1 MAYTDNQSRADR
13 AKSIA
18 GVVAVHGALGYA
30 LLVGLQASGVIE
42 QPSRLTGT
50 TVTVP
55 VAPPPE
61 PEPEPEPRAGTPPS
75 AASPLPAPTPS
86 IDLPRTRTE
95 IAVIDVE
102 LPPVT
107 LDTDL
112 APLPLPSTAPAPG
125 AGAGQDAV
133 AASPRND
140 PARWITQADY
150 RSSWI
155 NRELTGVA
163 RFRLQV
169 GADGRV
175 RSCTITG
182 SSGHA
187 ELDRAT
193 CDLVTRRARFDPARN
208 PRGDRAP
215 GSYSSAV
222 AWQIPD

>member
-1 MAYTDNQSRADR
+1 MAYIDSRSRNDR
-13 AKSIA
+13 IKSVA

-42 QPSRLTGT
+42 EVPTLIGETIT
-50 TVTVP
+50 EVP

-61 PEPEPEPRAGTPPS
+61 PDPAPS
-75 AASPLPAPTPS
+75 ADDPAPSTSPATAPAPTM
-86 IDLPRTRTE
+86 DLSDTRPD
-95 IAVIDVE
+95 IAVIDIE
-102 LPPVT
+102 LPPIA
-107 LDTDL
+107 LDNEIV
-112 APLPLPSTAPAPG
+112 PLPTPAPSPG
-125 AGAGQDAV
+125 LGAGQEPV

-140 PARWITQADY
+140 PAGWVTQGDY

-155 NRELTGVA
+155 NRELTGIA
-163 RFRLQV
+163 RFRLDI

-193 CDLVTRRARFDPARN
+193 CDLVTRRARFEPAR
-208 PRGDRAP
+208 GVDGSRAP

-222 AWQIPD
+222 SWQIPN